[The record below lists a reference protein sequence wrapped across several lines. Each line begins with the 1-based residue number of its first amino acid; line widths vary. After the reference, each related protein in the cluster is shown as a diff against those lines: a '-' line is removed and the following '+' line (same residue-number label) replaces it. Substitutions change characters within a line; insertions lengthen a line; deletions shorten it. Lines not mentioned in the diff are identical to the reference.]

1 MVLSSVIICSRHP
14 RIFFVTP
21 AKAGVQSLP
30 WHEQETRDG
39 ALSRERRKGAEAIRS
54 NRIMLSSITPYAG
67 TLRERLRLPVYGIY
81 AFVGWFH
88 AGFLPRDF
96 GPPGSAVR
104 DWRER

>member
-1 MVLSSVIICSRHP
+1 
-14 RIFFVTP
+14 
-21 AKAGVQSLP
+21 
-30 WHEQETRDG
+30 
-39 ALSRERRKGAEAIRS
+39 
-54 NRIMLSSITPYAG
+54 MLSSITPYAG

-88 AGFLPRDF
+88 AGLLPRDF